1 MRENRFT
8 PRARAALRLAQD
20 AAEELDSGC
29 VGNEHLLLGLL
40 REKEG
45 FAHRILTE
53 SGLDEEIVCE
63 TLKRRGGG
71 DSPVSEPARGL
82 TPRAKTSI
90 ELAVDESIRSGSGYI
105 GTAHLLLGLLREGNN
120 QATQTLRA
128 AGIDVYKLHSNV
140 IKRLGAVYRPVIPS
154 SGGTGTREK
163 GKNLTA
169 YTRDLTEEAR
179 LGRLDPVIGR
189 DREIRRTIQIL
200 SRRSKNNPALIG
212 EPGVGKTAVA
222 EGLAQRLA
230 VGDVPEEL
238 AACRLLSLDLGSMV
252 AGTKYRGD
260 FEERIRGML
269 EEVRR
274 AGDVILFIDE
284 LHNIVGAGSAEG
296 AVDAANLLK
305 PALGRGE
312 IRVVGATTTAEYRK
326 YVEKD
331 AALERRFQ
339 PVEVREPDEETAVEI
354 LMGIRERYEAH
365 HRLQITD
372 EAVRTAVQL
381 SQRYI
386 HDRFLPDKAI
396 DLMDEAASQ
405 ARFCRQDTDPV
416 IKDLEEKIVSVR
428 REKATAVGR
437 QDYERASQLRDI
449 EENFLSQMESQ
460 RLNWRLR
467 RSISRCIVDAEDIAR
482 VASDWT
488 GIPVTRM
495 TEDES
500 ARLLHLDE
508 MLQKRVVGQNEAV
521 TAVARAVCRSRAGL
535 QDPQRPMSS
544 FLFLGPTGV
553 GKTELCR
560 VLADTVFGDRRAMI
574 RLDMSEYME
583 RHAVSRLIGSP
594 PGYVGH
600 EEGGQL
606 TEQVRRRPYSVV
618 LFDEIEKAH
627 PDVTNLL
634 LQVLEEGML
643 TDACGRRVSFR
654 NTVVVMT
661 SNAGAGRLSAAAVP
675 MGFTGG
681 GAEDPAQ
688 IRRAA
693 TEELRKIFR
702 PEFLNRIDETIVFH
716 PLKKADIAAIACRML
731 QETAGR
737 MKNQGLSLHAS
748 EEAVQA
754 LAEEGFDPRYGA
766 RPLRR
771 VIRQRVED
779 AAAEQILAGK
789 LKAGD
794 TVSVELRDGKVT
806 VDHVSAAVQ

>member
-1 MRENRFT
+1 M
-8 PRARAALRLAQD
+8 
-20 AAEELDSGC
+20 
-29 VGNEHLLLGLL
+29 
-40 REKEG
+40 
-45 FAHRILTE
+45 
-53 SGLDEEIVCE
+53 
-63 TLKRRGGG
+63 
-71 DSPVSEPARGL
+71 
-82 TPRAKTSI
+82 
-90 ELAVDESIRSGSGYI
+90 
-105 GTAHLLLGLLREGNN
+105 
-120 QATQTLRA
+120 
-128 AGIDVYKLHSNV
+128 
-140 IKRLGAVYRPVIPS
+140 
-154 SGGTGTREK
+154 
-163 GKNLTA
+163 
-169 YTRDLTEEAR
+169 
-179 LGRLDPVIGR
+179 
-189 DREIRRTIQIL
+189 
-200 SRRSKNNPALIG
+200 
-212 EPGVGKTAVA
+212 
-222 EGLAQRLA
+222 
-230 VGDVPEEL
+230 
-238 AACRLLSLDLGSMV
+238 
-252 AGTKYRGD
+252 
-260 FEERIRGML
+260 
-269 EEVRR
+269 
-274 AGDVILFIDE
+274 
-284 LHNIVGAGSAEG
+284 
-296 AVDAANLLK
+296 
-305 PALGRGE
+305 
-312 IRVVGATTTAEYRK
+312 
-326 YVEKD
+326 
-331 AALERRFQ
+331 
-339 PVEVREPDEETAVEI
+339 
-354 LMGIRERYEAH
+354 
-365 HRLQITD
+365 
-372 EAVRTAVQL
+372 
-381 SQRYI
+381 
-386 HDRFLPDKAI
+386 
-396 DLMDEAASQ
+396 
-405 ARFCRQDTDPV
+405 
-416 IKDLEEKIVSVR
+416 SVR

-500 ARLLHLDE
+500 ARLLHLEE
-508 MLQKRVVGQNEAV
+508 MLQKRVVGQSEAV
-521 TAVARAVCRSRAGL
+521 AAVARAVCRSRAGL

-560 VLADTVFGDRRAMI
+560 VLADTVFGDRSAMI

-634 LQVLEEGML
+634 LQVLEEGTL

-716 PLKKADIAAIACRML
+716 PLKKADIAAIARRML

-771 VIRQRVED
+771 VIRRRVED

-789 LKAGD
+789 LKTGD